1 MNNIKT
7 IIREKGWTIAGVA
20 EKLGTS
26 QSALSQQLIN
36 GTLSLSRAQDIAD
49 IVGVSLSTL
58 VGDTDK
64 DFIAIIKNG
73 DTLHSARSVSTA
85 RAILDEIEKNT
96 DLRQD

>member
-73 DTLHSARSVSTA
+73 DTLHSVRSVSTA